1 MRRRRAQ
8 GAGKTTERETLQHPS
23 RQRLRPVLRVG
34 PDGHRPGAALTVIEG
49 DHFAHEQELGLG
61 KERIGAEALRQPFGP
76 GGAPP
81 AEIADVASGKRRQ
94 VFAALYAFRVQ
105 GAPKRLQR
113 IRLSAE
119 REARAIAPDAHVAV
133 PSERSFE
140 QERVLLLLFVEE
152 AEDAE
157 RRQQIT
163 GKFDGRG
170 RSASKA
176 GSGKGS
182 AWTGRLERMPTR
194 CKHMIEAP
202 AWRRPRGASR
212 PRC

>member
-1 MRRRRAQ
+1 M
-8 GAGKTTERETLQHPS
+8 
-23 RQRLRPVLRVG
+23 LRVG

-105 GAPKRLQR
+105 GAPERLQR
-113 IRLSAE
+113 IRVSAE
-119 REARAIAPDAHVAV
+119 RETRAIAPDAHVAV
-133 PSERSFE
+133 SSERSFE
-140 QERVLLLLFVEE
+140 QERVLQHYAANAAGELVWKL
-152 AEDAE
+152 
-157 RRQQIT
+157 
-163 GKFDGRG
+163 DGCGR

-176 GSGKGS
+176 DSGKRS
-182 AWTGRLERMPTR
+182 A
-194 CKHMIEAP
+194 C
-202 AWRRPRGASR
+202 RGD
-212 PRC
+212 

>member
-1 MRRRRAQ
+1 
-8 GAGKTTERETLQHPS
+8 
-23 RQRLRPVLRVG
+23 
-34 PDGHRPGAALTVIEG
+34 VIEG
-49 DHFAHEQELGLG
+49 DHFAHEQELRLG

-81 AEIADVASGKRRQ
+81 AEITDVASGKRRQ

-105 GAPKRLQR
+105 GAPERLQR
-113 IRLSAE
+113 IRVSAE
-119 REARAIAPDAHVAV
+119 RETRAIAPDAHVAV
-133 PSERSFE
+133 SSERSFE

-163 GKFDGRG
+163 GKLDGCGR

-176 GSGKGS
+176 DSGKRS
-182 AWTGRLERMPTR
+182 A
-194 CKHMIEAP
+194 C
-202 AWRRPRGASR
+202 RGD
-212 PRC
+212 